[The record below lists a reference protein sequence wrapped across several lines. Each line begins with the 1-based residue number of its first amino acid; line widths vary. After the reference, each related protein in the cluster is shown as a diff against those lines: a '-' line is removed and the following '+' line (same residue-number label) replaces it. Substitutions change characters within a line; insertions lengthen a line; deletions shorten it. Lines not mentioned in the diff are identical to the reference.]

1 MKYAY
6 CRVSTERQSLKR
18 QIDNIAA
25 AFPEITERNYYTEKY
40 TGTTTNRPAWTRL
53 LARVQPGDTI
63 VFDSVSR
70 MSRDAAEGAKQYEEL
85 YNKGVDLIFL
95 NEPYCST
102 EAYKE
107 AMQKAANV
115 QTGTTGDEIGDCAME
130 FVRKVMMIL
139 AKKQI
144 TLAFEQAQKERDDL
158 SKRTKDGI
166 QAARKARI
174 EAGEAEPFDFNRG
187 KTLETKK
194 AKAAKE
200 LIRRHSKDFFGT
212 LNDTECMK
220 LAGISRN
227 SYYKYKSEIKA
238 EQDTSDIDRA
248 EADAAETA

>member
-70 MSRDAAEGAKQYEEL
+70 MSRDAAEGARQYEEL
-85 YNKGVDLIFL
+85 YSKGVNLVFL

-102 EAYKE
+102 DTYR
-107 AMQKAANV
+107 AAAAASIP
-115 QTGTTGDEIGDCAME
+115 TTGNEIADIYIEATN
-130 FVRKVMMIL
+130 KVLMIL
-139 AKKQI
+139 ARQQI

-227 SYYKYKSEIKA
+227 SFYKYKSEIRA
-238 EQDTSDIDRA
+238 EQDTSDINRA

>member
-1 MKYAY
+1 MMYAY

-25 AFPEITERNYYTEKY
+25 AFPEITERCYYTEKY
-40 TGTTTNRPAWTRL
+40 TGTTADRPAWMRL
-53 LARVQPGDTI
+53 LARVQSGDTI

-70 MSRDAAEGAKQYEEL
+70 MSRDAAEGARQYEEL
-85 YNKGVDLIFL
+85 YSKGVSLIFL

-102 EAYKE
+102 DTYR
-107 AMQKAANV
+107 AAAAASIP
-115 QTGTTGDEIGDCAME
+115 TTGNEIADIYIEATN
-130 FVRKVMMIL
+130 KVLMIL
-139 AKKQI
+139 AKQQI

-194 AKAAKE
+194 SKAAKE
-200 LIRRHSKDFFGT
+200 LIRKHSKDFDGT
-212 LNDTECMK
+212 LKDVECMK
-220 LAGISRN
+220 LAGIARN
-227 SYYKYKSEIKA
+227 TYFKYKRELKSEQS
-238 EQDTSDIDRA
+238 EQ
-248 EADAAETA
+248 

>member
-1 MKYAY
+1 MMYAY

-25 AFPEITERNYYTEKY
+25 AFPEITERCYYTEKY
-40 TGTTTNRPAWTRL
+40 TGTTADRPAWMRL
-53 LARVQPGDTI
+53 LARVQSGDTI

-70 MSRDAAEGAKQYEEL
+70 MSRDAAEGARQYEEL
-85 YNKGVDLIFL
+85 YSKGVSLIFL

-102 EAYKE
+102 DTYR
-107 AMQKAANV
+107 AAAAASIP
-115 QTGTTGDEIGDCAME
+115 TTGNEIADIYIEATN
-130 FVRKVMMIL
+130 KVLMIL
-139 AKKQI
+139 AKQQI

-194 AKAAKE
+194 SKAAKE
-200 LIRRHSKDFFGT
+200 LIRKHSKDFDGT
-212 LNDTECMK
+212 LKDVECMK
-220 LAGISRN
+220 LAGIARN
-227 SYYKYKSEIKA
+227 TYFKYKRELKA
-238 EQDTSDIDRA
+238 EQS
-248 EADAAETA
+248 EQ

>member
-85 YNKGVDLIFL
+85 YSKGVSLVFL
-95 NEPYCST
+95 NEPYCNT
-102 EAYKE
+102 DTYR
-107 AMQKAANV
+107 AAAAASIP
-115 QTGTTGDEIGDCAME
+115 TTGNEIADIYIEATN
-130 FVRKVMMIL
+130 KVLMIL
-139 AKKQI
+139 AKQQI

-227 SYYKYKSEIKA
+227 SFYKYKSEIRA